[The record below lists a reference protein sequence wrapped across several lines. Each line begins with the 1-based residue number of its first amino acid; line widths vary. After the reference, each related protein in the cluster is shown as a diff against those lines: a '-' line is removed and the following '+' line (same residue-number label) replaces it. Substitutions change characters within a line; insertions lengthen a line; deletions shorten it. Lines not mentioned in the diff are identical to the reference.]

1 MMGALKTG
9 NSPKIMN
16 PLEIFLKG
24 LGYAEPFGKISAIR
38 RIAFYINGDIS
49 SAAIISPH
57 ADFILQL
64 IIARL
69 VAFYALSLYS
79 RNSCCSIFGCHE
91 CL

>member
-1 MMGALKTG
+1 
-9 NSPKIMN
+9 MN

-38 RIAFYINGDIS
+38 RIAFCIDGDAS
-49 SAAIISPH
+49 SAAINSPH

-64 IIARL
+64 IIARR
-69 VAFYALSLYS
+69 VAFSSLSLYIRS
-79 RNSCCSIFGCHE
+79 LNCSIFGSLE